1 MPAPPEL
8 LQWIDSKTS
17 AFIARL
23 SEAVG
28 IPSISGD
35 PAFRPSVIEMSNW
48 LNKQLQAVGVTTKQV
63 DLGQHVMDGQT
74 LPLPPAILGR
84 IGEDPG
90 KKTILIYGHFDV
102 QPASKSDGWETEPF
116 VLTEEKDGRLVGRGS
131 SDDKGP
137 VLGWL
142 NVLQWHHE
150 TQKPLPVNLVFCF
163 EGMEENGSEG
173 LDELVEKEKD
183 GWFKNVDCVCISDNY
198 WLNTR
203 TPALTY
209 GLRGLVYFKITI
221 SGPGRDLHSG
231 VFGRTVHEPMTDLI
245 SLMGRLVDPAGNIL
259 VPGVDDM
266 VSAADVEE
274 KAIYEKLDYSIADV
288 ESAAGGR
295 IALSADKSGRARA
308 RRYREAEENAYGAS
322 GASAGEIALK
332 TSLRSFL
339 SCRAHARLGSLSVD
353 LWSGACLALSPPSS
367 FPTLPS
373 VLSLTLTPPFLPQTQ
388 VLMGR
393 MRLPS
398 LSLHGIEGAFA
409 GPGAKTVIPAK
420 VHHEAPPSQRAV
432 DGVRRHRLLLRWV
445 GAVPVVLDEDEEPV
459 GHVASSLWTAGTT
472 STSAHHLF
480 LLSSSPRKPPD
491 AVEPLVKQYLESEFA
506 KLGSKNKMEIELL
519 HSGKPWVADWKHWNY
534 AAAIK
539 ATEAIYK
546 QTPDLTREGGSIPV
560 TLTFAETLNVNV
572 LLLPMGRGDDGAHST
587 NEKLDK
593 SNFIE
598 GTKLLGTYL
607 YEIGDVKEGGK

>member
-8 LQWIDSKTS
+8 LSYIDSHTD

-23 SEAVG
+23 GAAVA

-35 PAFRPSVIEMSNW
+35 PAFRPRVVEMAHW
-48 LNKQLQAVGVTTKQV
+48 LDAQLRAVGVTTSLV
-63 DLGQHVMDGQT
+63 DLGTHVMDGQT
-74 LPLPPAILGR
+74 LPLPPAILGK
-84 IGEDPG
+84 IGEDPK
-90 KKTILIYGHFDV
+90 KKTVLVYGHFDV
-102 QPASKSDGWETEPF
+102 QPAALSDGWTSEPF

-137 VLGWL
+137 VLGWV
-142 NVLQWHHE
+142 NVLQWHKE
-150 TQKPLPVNLVFCF
+150 AQKELPVNLVFCF

-173 LDELVEKEKD
+173 LDELVERERD
-183 GWFKNVDCVCISDNY
+183 GWFKDVDCVCISDNY

-209 GLRGLVYFKITI
+209 GLRGLVYFKLTL
-221 SGPGRDLHSG
+221 SGPARDLHSG

-245 SLMGRLVDPAGNIL
+245 SLLGRLVAPDGTIL

-266 VSAADVEE
+266 VSAADAEE
-274 KAIYEKLDYSIADV
+274 RAIYEKLDYSIADV
-288 ESAAGGR
+288 EAAAGAS
-295 IALSADKSGRARA
+295 IALSADK
-308 RRYREAEENAYGAS
+308 
-322 GASAGEIALK
+322 
-332 TSLRSFL
+332 
-339 SCRAHARLGSLSVD
+339 
-353 LWSGACLALSPPSS
+353 
-367 FPTLPS
+367 
-373 VLSLTLTPPFLPQTQ
+373 TQ

-393 MRLPS
+393 MRHPS
-398 LSLHGIEGAFA
+398 LSLHGIEGAFS

-420 VHHEAPPSQRAV
+420 VGGKFSIRLVPPQTPA
-432 DGVRRHRLLLRWV
+432 
-445 GAVPVVLDEDEEPV
+445 
-459 GHVASSLWTAGTT
+459 
-472 STSAHHLF
+472 
-480 LLSSSPRKPPD
+480 
-491 AVEPLVKQYLESEFA
+491 AVEPLVVSYLESEFA
-506 KLGSKNKMEIELL
+506 KLGSKNKMELEML

-534 AAAIK
+534 TAAIK
-539 ATEAIYK
+539 ATEAVYA

-560 TLTFAETLNVNV
+560 TLTFAETLGVNV

-607 YEIGDVKEGGK
+607 YEVGTIEGQK

>member
-1 MPAPPEL
+1 MPAPAEL
-8 LQWIDSKTS
+8 LSYIDAHTD

-23 SEAVG
+23 AEAVA

-35 PAFRPSVIEMSNW
+35 PAFRPSVLKMSEW
-48 LNKQLQAVGVTTKQV
+48 LDAQLQAVGVTTKRV
-63 DLGQHVMDGQT
+63 DLGTHLMDGQT
-74 LPLPPAILGR
+74 LPLPNAILGR
-84 IGEDPG
+84 IGTDPA
-90 KKTILIYGHFDV
+90 KKTVLLYGHFDV
-102 QPASKSDGWETEPF
+102 QPAALSDGWDSEPF
-116 VLTEEKDGRLVGRGS
+116 KLTELPDGRLVGRGS

-137 VLGWL
+137 
-142 NVLQWHHE
+142 WHHE
-150 TQKPLPVNLVFCF
+150 HKKELPVNLVMCF

-173 LDELVEKEKD
+173 LDALVERERD
-183 GWFKNVDCVCISDNY
+183 GWFKDVDCVCISDNY

-209 GLRGLVYFKITI
+209 GLRGLVYFKLTI
-221 SGPGRDLHSG
+221 SGPARDLHSG

-245 SLMGRLVDPAGNIL
+245 ALMGRLVDPAGNIL

-266 VSAADVEE
+266 VSAADLEE
-274 KAIYEKLDYSIADV
+274 RAIYEKLDYSIADV
-288 ESAAGGR
+288 ESAAGAA
-295 IALSADKSGRARA
+295 IALSDDK
-308 RRYREAEENAYGAS
+308 
-322 GASAGEIALK
+322 
-332 TSLRSFL
+332 
-339 SCRAHARLGSLSVD
+339 
-353 LWSGACLALSPPSS
+353 
-367 FPTLPS
+367 
-373 VLSLTLTPPFLPQTQ
+373 TQ

-420 VHHEAPPSQRAV
+420 VGGKFSIRLVPPQ
-432 DGVRRHRLLLRWV
+432 
-445 GAVPVVLDEDEEPV
+445 
-459 GHVASSLWTAGTT
+459 T
-472 STSAHHLF
+472 
-480 LLSSSPRKPPD
+480 PD
-491 AVEPLVKQYLESEFA
+491 AVEPLVVSYLESEFA
-506 KLGSKNKMEIELL
+506 KLGSKNRMELELL

-539 ATEAIYK
+539 ATEAIYNK
-546 QTPDLTREGGSIPV
+546 TPDLTREGGSIPV
-560 TLTFAETLNVNV
+560 TLTFAEQLGVNV

-607 YEIGDVKEGGK
+607 YEIGAVTEVGK